1 MKNTFYTKILKKSF
15 GFDEFRDHQLK
26 IIKAIVEDKKDV
38 CAIMF
43 TGAGK
48 SLCFQFPAV
57 ALKKTVIVI
66 SPLISLMNDQKGK
79 MDDKNIKTI
88 CLNSTVSNKDQIKE
102 EILKNKYRLVYTS
115 PEYIITQKE
124 FLKDLIKTENLL
136 SIVIDEVHCISSW
149 GHDFR
154 ESYRQ
159 LISIREWIPNIPIM
173 ALTATATLQVQE
185 DIIKVLKLNDQL
197 MVKTTFD
204 RPNLIIK
211 ICKKNEKP
219 ENFQ

>member
-124 FLKDLIKTENLL
+124 FLEELNNSGLL
-136 SIVIDEVHCISSW
+136 VLVAVDESHCLSSW
-149 GHDFR
+149 GHD
-154 ESYRQ
+154 
-159 LISIREWIPNIPIM
+159 
-173 ALTATATLQVQE
+173 
-185 DIIKVLKLNDQL
+185 
-197 MVKTTFD
+197 
-204 RPNLIIK
+204 
-211 ICKKNEKP
+211 
-219 ENFQ
+219 